1 MHLSFGRVI
10 LFVQHVN
17 ALRHFYVDNFQFK
30 VLEEIPDEWVVLN
43 SGICE
48 LALHKATPSNTAA
61 GSTAESNVK
70 LVFQTTEDLA
80 GLRELLIRNNVS
92 VMEIKSFEG
101 FPYIHFD
108 GKDPEGNV
116 FQIMQRVN

>member
-17 ALRHFYVDNFQFK
+17 ALRNFYIDNFQFK
-30 VLEEIPDEWVVLN
+30 VLEEIPGEWVVLN
-43 SGICE
+43 TGICE
-48 LALHKATPSNTAA
+48 LALHKATPSDTAA
-61 GSTAESNVK
+61 GSAAESNVK
-70 LVFQTTEDLA
+70 LVFQTAEDLT

-92 VMEIKSFEG
+92 VMEIKSFKG
-101 FPYIHFD
+101 FPYILFD